1 VSASA
6 ALSKQVKAELAQE
19 RIYNVL
25 REMKNNPSSAFV
37 NDREKWPEEV
47 KIYNDEIR
55 DIYSKRELNTATT
68 DIMVDYIDYMPG
80 EWEFLFPKEHWEKEK
95 LLFYEK
101 INCE

>member
-80 EWEFLFPKEHWEKEK
+80 EWEFLFPNEHWEKEK